1 MEFIMRDTF
10 LLSMERREARR
21 TDSWV
26 MLCRSPARECR
37 SFSEHRMELR
47 REFWAMPAIGILAA
61 DRSED
66 GSGFMACSADR
77 RSDGEMLT
85 ITFGDGIFGG
95 DGGEST
101 STSALSGSLSF
112 FVSFSSGSSGFLFST
127 SSSLQLPWGTWL
139 TSSDVSDFLC
149 LFLRVVRLGWAVVL
163 ASEVEASGTGSS
175 SAIRFSDLME
185 EPRRLLRLPLENL
198 DAGGTYI
205 FGKV

>member
-1 MEFIMRDTF
+1 
-10 LLSMERREARR
+10 
-21 TDSWV
+21 
-26 MLCRSPARECR
+26 
-37 SFSEHRMELR
+37 
-47 REFWAMPAIGILAA
+47 MPAIGILAA

-66 GSGFMACSADR
+66 VSGFMACSADR
-77 RSDGEMLT
+77 RSDGEMLM
-85 ITFGDGIFGG
+85 ITSGEGIFGG

-112 FVSFSSGSSGFLFST
+112 FVSFSSGTSGFLLST
-127 SSSLQLPWGTWL
+127 SSSLQLPSCAWP
-139 TSSDVSDFLC
+139 TSSDASDFLC
-149 LFLRVVRLGWAVVL
+149 LFLRVVRLGWAVAL

-205 FGKV
+205 